1 MVLSMAVPLPCTAW
15 LAAPPHRYRAVAGS
29 LRAVVLGTLLVTG
42 GLARSRGPSP
52 ASAPDASGDAAA
64 VYNCADVVG
73 LAGNLC
79 PRTPLQGRSQQ
90 AINVACDYEMF
101 YMKFLPNGQKLLEK
115 VRALLLAPR
124 RRTRLHPLATL
135 SAGSLADPGIVVSHI
150 SCLPAIYLSWR
161 TRRAWTR
168 CTQPTRLSVPTPP

>member
-1 MVLSMAVPLPCTAW
+1 VVLSMAVPLPCTAW

-115 VRALLLAPR
+115 VRALLLAPH
-124 RRTRLHPLATL
+124 RRTLLAP
-135 SAGSLADPGIVVSHI
+135 SSHAFGR
-150 SCLPAIYLSWR
+150 PFG
-161 TRRAWTR
+161 
-168 CTQPTRLSVPTPP
+168 